1 MKMETENLRKKGR
14 ALPAV
19 VRVGKAGVTD
29 SLVEEI
35 DKHLKKKKLIKVK
48 FLKSATTEASVR
60 ELAEKISSET
70 KSEIIM
76 VMGLTAVFY
85 REKRK

>member
-1 MKMETENLRKKGR
+1 MKMETENLKKKGR
-14 ALPAV
+14 SLPAL
-19 VRVGKAGVTD
+19 VRVGKAGITG

-48 FLKSATTEASVR
+48 FLKSALMESTVKDLS
-60 ELAEKISSET
+60 EKISYET

-76 VMGLTAVFY
+76 VMGLSALFY